1 MVNGEVRLRYSG
13 LIIFLARILSVGTGL
28 IFTLMVA
35 RSITAETFGI
45 YGNISDVL
53 TYFTLASGIFPFWA
67 TRFVARDHAGSS
79 VTVLLSN
86 LIIAVPAALLYLLIL
101 PMVLPLFQVSTEFI
115 IVYLLISI
123 QIIEIYLLSA
133 LEASLQA
140 KKPQILGFGFMIFE
154 ISKVCIGYASI
165 IWFGLGLIG
174 AVIAVILAII
184 IQLIFYFKIMLSK
197 LRENVKWNYVREW
210 VKASPFTLYGLVGQ
224 RLADSILLLLFIYGG
239 KLARGYYGA
248 ALTIA
253 GIVGYSASIGYALY
267 PSLLSKNQSQYITS
281 SLKLVLMFA
290 IPMAFGAVV
299 MADSYL
305 TILNLEYSVARPI
318 LILLSID
325 MLVLCFSS
333 TFGAVVSGVEKLDAE
348 AKIPWKKMIKSKL
361 FFFLTLPYF
370 QAAVALPLAYYV
382 LNYVSVT
389 AVDSA
394 LFVASI
400 VLTID
405 LGLVVVRYII
415 AKKSLRFQ
423 MPLTHILKFMVAAVV
438 MALLLYALPHPTRL
452 TVTVALTLIGGCVYF
467 VALAIIDSE
476 SRTVIKDALKELP
489 KIIKH
494 QESA

>member
-13 LIIFLARILSVGTGL
+13 LIIFLARMLSIGTGL

-35 RSITAETFGI
+35 RSITAETFGV

-53 TYFTLASGIFPFWA
+53 TYFTLASSIFPFWA
-67 TRFVARDHAGSS
+67 TRFVARNHAGSS
-79 VTVLLSN
+79 VTVLFSN
-86 LIIAVPAALLYLLIL
+86 IIISVPFALLYLLIL
-101 PMVLPLFQVSTEFI
+101 PMALPLFQVSAEFI
-115 IVYLLISI
+115 IVYLLISV

-140 KKPQILGFGFMIFE
+140 KKPQALGFGFMIFE

-174 AVIAVILAII
+174 AVIAVILATI
-184 IQLIFYFKIMLSK
+184 IQLIFYFKTMLPK
-197 LRENVKWNYVREW
+197 LRENVKWNYVKEW

-253 GIVGYSASIGYALY
+253 GIVGYSALIGYALY
-267 PSLLSKNQSQYITS
+267 PSLLSKNQPEDITS

-318 LILLSID
+318 LTLLSID
-325 MLVLCFSS
+325 MLALCFSS
-333 TFGAVVSGVEKLDAE
+333 IFGAVVSGVEKLDAE
-348 AKIPWKKMIKSKL
+348 AKIPWKKMIRSKL
-361 FFFLTLPYF
+361 FLFLTLPYF
-370 QAAVALPLAYYV
+370 QAAIALPLAYYV
-382 LNYVSVT
+382 LSYVAIT

-394 LFVASI
+394 LFIASI

-415 AKKSLRFQ
+415 AKKSLHFQ
-423 MPLTHILKFMVAAVV
+423 MPLNHIIKFIGAAAV
-438 MALLLYALPHPTRL
+438 MALLLYVLPHPTRL

-467 VALAIIDSE
+467 IILAIIDSE
-476 SRTVIKDALKELP
+476 SRVC
-489 KIIKH
+489 H
-494 QESA
+494 

>member
-1 MVNGEVRLRYSG
+1 
-13 LIIFLARILSVGTGL
+13 
-28 IFTLMVA
+28 MVA
-35 RSITAETFGI
+35 RSITAETFGV

-67 TRFVARDHAGSS
+67 TRFVARNHAGSS

-86 LIIAVPAALLYLLIL
+86 LIIAVPFALLYLLIL
-101 PMVLPLFQVSTEFI
+101 PMALPLFQVSAEFI
-115 IVYLLISI
+115 IVYLLISV

-140 KKPQILGFGFMIFE
+140 KKPQALGFGFMIFE
-154 ISKVCIGYASI
+154 ISKVCIGYALI

-174 AVIAVILAII
+174 AVIAVILATI
-184 IQLIFYFKIMLSK
+184 IQLIFYFKIMLPK
-197 LRENVKWNYVREW
+197 LRENVKWNYVKEW

-267 PSLLSKNQSQYITS
+267 PSLLSKNQSEDITS

-318 LILLSID
+318 LTLLSID
-325 MLVLCFSS
+325 MLALCFSS
-333 TFGAVVSGVEKLDAE
+333 IFGAVVSGVEKLDAE

-361 FFFLTLPYF
+361 FLFLTLPYF
-370 QAAVALPLAYYV
+370 QAAIALPLAYYV
-382 LNYVSVT
+382 LNYVAIT

-394 LFVASI
+394 LFIASI

-423 MPLTHILKFMVAAVV
+423 MPLNHIIKFIGAAAV
-438 MALLLYALPHPTRL
+438 MALLLYVLPHPTRL

-467 VALAIIDSE
+467 IILAIIDSE
-476 SRTVIKDALKELP
+476 SRAVIKDAIKELP
-489 KIIKH
+489 KIIKPH
-494 QESA
+494 ESA

>member
-13 LIIFLARILSVGTGL
+13 LIIFLARLLSVGTGL

-35 RSITAETFGI
+35 RSITAEMFGV
-45 YGNISDVL
+45 YGNLSDVL
-53 TYFTLASGIFPFWA
+53 SYFTLASGIFPFWA

-79 VTVLLSN
+79 VTVLLTN
-86 LIIAVPAALLYLLIL
+86 LIIAVPSSLIYLVLLPIVL
-101 PMVLPLFQVSTEFI
+101 PMLQVSIDFM

-123 QIIEIYLLSA
+123 QIIEIYTLTA
-133 LEASLQA
+133 LESVLQA
-140 KKPQILGFGFMIFE
+140 KKPQALGFGFIIHE
-154 ISKVCIGYASI
+154 ISKVCLGCVLILWLEKGLFGVVLSI
-165 IWFGLGLIG
+165 
-174 AVIAVILAII
+174 ILAIVF
-184 IQLIFYFKIMLSK
+184 QLFFYVNTILPA
-197 LRENVKWNYVREW
+197 LREKVKWNYAKEW
-210 VKASPFTLYGLVGQ
+210 IKASPFTLYGIIGQ

-248 ALTIA
+248 AFTIA
-253 GIVGYSASIGYALY
+253 GIVGYSSLIGYALY
-267 PSLLSKNQSQYITS
+267 PRLLSKNQPEDITS

-305 TILNLEYSVARPI
+305 TILNLEYSAARPI
-318 LILLSID
+318 LTLLSID

-333 TFGAVVSGVEKLDAE
+333 IFGAVVYGVEKLDAE

-370 QAAVALPLAYYV
+370 QAAVALPLAYYA
-382 LNYVSVT
+382 LNYVAIT

-394 LFVASI
+394 FFVASI

-405 LGLVVVRYII
+405 LGLVMVRYII

-423 MPLTHILKFMVAAVV
+423 MPLIHIMKFIGAAGA
-438 MALLLYALPHPTRL
+438 MALVLYVLPHPTRL

-467 VALAIIDSE
+467 VVLAIIDSE
-476 SRTVIKDALKELP
+476 SRAVIKDAIKELP
-489 KIIKH
+489 KIIKPH
-494 QESA
+494 ESA